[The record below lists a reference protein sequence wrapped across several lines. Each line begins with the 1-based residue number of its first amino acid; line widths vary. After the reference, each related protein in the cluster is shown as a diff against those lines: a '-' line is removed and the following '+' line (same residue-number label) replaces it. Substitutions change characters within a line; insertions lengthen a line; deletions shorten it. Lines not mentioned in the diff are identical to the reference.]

1 MLFDLNDYVVWGIIG
16 PSQQPMNSTKWDDCY
31 SIYQQTRDA
40 LSKAVLEYA
49 TGTVNCGSSC
59 QGKVNE
65 LIEEFNIN
73 RSNLIEKGD
82 IFWNGLI
89 YSTNTQKK
97 YEDYSQALEAY
108 MYSIRKFFSILDD
121 DKLPFKQ

>member
-1 MLFDLNDYVVWGIIG
+1 MLFDLNDYVVEGIIG
-16 PSQQPMNSTKWDDCY
+16 TSQQPMNSTKWTYCY
-31 SIYQQTRDA
+31 GIYQATRDA
-40 LSKAVLEYA
+40 LSKAVLYYA
-49 TGTVNCGSSC
+49 TETINCDSSC

-73 RSNLIEKGD
+73 ISNLIEKGD

-89 YSTNTQKK
+89 DSTNTQKK

-121 DKLPFKQ
+121 DKLTFK